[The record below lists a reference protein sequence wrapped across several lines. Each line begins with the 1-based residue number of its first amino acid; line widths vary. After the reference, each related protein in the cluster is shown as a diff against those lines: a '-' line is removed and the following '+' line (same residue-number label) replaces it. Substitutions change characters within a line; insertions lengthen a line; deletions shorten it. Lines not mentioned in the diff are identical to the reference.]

1 MNKNLNDKII
11 QVKDEIAALDL
22 VKEYNFYRDLFLNS
36 EELKQLNNRIKFLK
50 KCEMSNE
57 EKDEY
62 YRLLNIYSS
71 HPIVSNYNALKKDI
85 EELKLE
91 VKNLIKL

>member
-62 YRLLNIYSS
+62 YRDRKS
-71 HPIVSNYNALKKDI
+71 V
-85 EELKLE
+85 
-91 VKNLIKL
+91 V